1 MNELFWK
8 LASPTTL
15 ASLIADLQN
24 VDEWTDEIVD
34 LRSRLMDALVANVG
48 DDEAAGLLAE
58 NGVAL

>member
-1 MNELFWK
+1 MSELFWK

-24 VDEWTDEIVD
+24 VDEWTDEIVE
-34 LRSRLMDALVANVG
+34 LRSRLMDELVAIVG